1 MTCSHSLELVI
12 RVVRLG
18 ELVIHNLQ
26 TVFIKEMTELF
37 SEWATTRQ
45 LEPIIGI
52 REKTLYRLRQSGVLE
67 LGKHYRLKNPLNP
80 KSHILYHVQNVIN
93 ELTRTD
99 LEKKL
104 IETDKLSAKKKT
116 LKKNTV
122 KA

>member
-1 MTCSHSLELVI
+1 MSD
-12 RVVRLG
+12 
-18 ELVIHNLQ
+18 
-26 TVFIKEMTELF
+26 LF
-37 SEWATTRQ
+37 GRFATTRQ
-45 LEPIIGI
+45 IEPLIGI
-52 REKTLYRLRQSGVLE
+52 KEKTLYRLRLNGVLVK
-67 LGKHYRLKNPLNP
+67 GKHYRLKNPLNP

-122 KA
+122 NA

>member
-18 ELVIHNLQ
+18 ELVNHNLRP
-26 TVFIKEMTELF
+26 VFIKEMTELF

-67 LGKHYRLKNPLNP
+67 LGKHYRLKNHLNP
-80 KSHILYHVQNVIN
+80 KSQLLYHV
-93 ELTRTD
+93 R
-99 LEKKL
+99 
-104 IETDKLSAKKKT
+104 KT

-122 KA
+122 NA

>member
-1 MTCSHSLELVI
+1 M
-12 RVVRLG
+12 
-18 ELVIHNLQ
+18 ND
-26 TVFIKEMTELF
+26 LF
-37 SEWATTRQ
+37 SRYATTRQ
-45 LEPIIGI
+45 MVPIIGI
-52 REKTLYRLRQSGVLE
+52 GDKTLYRLRQLGILE
-67 LGKHYRLKNPLNP
+67 EGKHYRLKNPLNP

-122 KA
+122 NA

>member
-18 ELVIHNLQ
+18 ELVNHNLQ

-67 LGKHYRLKNPLNP
+67 LGKHYRLKNPLNQ